1 MTTVS
6 VILPTYNRGS
16 TIQRAVASVLK
27 QTFEDLELIIVD
39 DGSTDNTLDYLR
51 SIDDPRVRI
60 VALETNRGLGAA
72 RNAGIAH
79 AGSPYL
85 AFQDSDDEWLVTFL
99 ERQMAILTA
108 AGPEFG
114 ACHCGKI
121 QYGRDDQRNFG
132 KRRAAYMPD
141 LARPVVEGD
150 LYKEVLRHAIVSTQ
164 TLVVRT
170 DLVRQIGGFDESLRI
185 GLDWELSTRLTQIT
199 KYKFIDEPLVMTF
212 LMPDSVSH
220 RRLAG
225 AFTLQKI
232 LNNHADAYQQDARLH
247 SEKLVD
253 MARTYQ
259 KAGQWADAR
268 PFAAQALKRRP
279 SARALATWAVGL
291 AGPVF
296 GDLQKPPDPA
306 ADTNRRT

>member
-6 VILPTYNRGS
+6 VILPTYNRAS
-16 TIQRAVASVLK
+16 TIRRAVESVLR
-27 QTFEDLELIIVD
+27 QTFEDFELIVVD
-39 DGSTDNTLDYLR
+39 DGSTDNTAKYLR
-51 SIDDPRVRI
+51 SIADPRLKV
-60 VALETNRGLGAA
+60 VVLEKNRGLGAA
-72 RNAGIAH
+72 RNAGIAE
-79 AGSPYL
+79 ARSPYL

-99 ERQMAILTA
+99 ERQLAVLESA
-108 AGPEFG
+108 SPEFG
-114 ACHCGKI
+114 ACYCGKI
-121 QYGRDDQRNFG
+121 QYGRDDHLNFG

-141 LARPVVEGD
+141 LARQVVEGD

-225 AFTLQKI
+225 AFTLQRI
-232 LNNHADAYQQDARLH
+232 LDNNAAAFQQDARLH
-247 SEKLVD
+247 SERLVD

-259 KAGQWADAR
+259 KAEQWKDAR
-268 PFAAQALKRRP
+268 PFAAQALRRWP
-279 SARALATWAVGL
+279 SARAVATWVFGMA
-291 AGPVF
+291 APVF
-296 GDLQKPPDPA
+296 GSVRKPRGPA
-306 ADTNRRT
+306 PETNRRS

>member
-16 TIQRAVASVLK
+16 TIRRAVASVLK

-39 DGSTDNTLDYLR
+39 DGSTDDTLQFLR
-51 SIDDPRVRI
+51 SIDDPRVKI
-60 VALETNRGLGAA
+60 VALATNRGLGAA
-72 RNAGIAH
+72 RNAGIAE
-79 AGSPYL
+79 ATSPYL

-99 ERQMAILTA
+99 ERQLAILESA
-108 AGPEFG
+108 APEFG

-141 LARPVVEGD
+141 LARPIVEGD
-150 LYKEVLRHAIVSTQ
+150 LYKEVLKHAIVSTQ

-170 DLVRQIGGFDESLRI
+170 ELIRQVGGFDESLRI

-225 AFTLQKI
+225 AYTLQQI
-232 LNNHADAYQQDARLH
+232 LDKNAATYQQDARLH

-259 KAGQWADAR
+259 KAGQWKNAR
-268 PFAAQALKRRP
+268 PFAAQAIRRWP
-279 SARALATWAVGL
+279 SARAMATWALGGI
-291 AGPVF
+291 GPLLSGF
-296 GDLQKPPDPA
+296 RKSTDPE
-306 ADTNRRT
+306 ADTHRRT